1 MKPILL
7 VVEDDE
13 NIASQMKW
21 ALADQ
26 YDVFLSSN
34 ASLAIDIVKNNKP
47 HLVTLDLG
55 LPPDP
60 DGSTEG
66 LNLLRDI
73 LEIDKNIKV
82 VIVSGNSEREVALKA
97 ISRGAYDHFGKPIDI
112 DELKYVLKRA
122 HYVFSLEKEYNEM
135 EKALQRSING
145 EIIGSSEAMHE
156 AQAIARKVATNDIPV
171 LIVGE
176 SGTGKEILA
185 RYIHQQS
192 KRNKNDLVPL
202 NCGAIPENLMES
214 ELFGY
219 EKGAFTGAHTQRRGK
234 FENANGGTLFLDE
247 VGELSM
253 PLQVKLL
260 RFLQDNKIERVG
272 GKGLIDVDVKIIAAT
287 NRVLEEMVSEGLF
300 RDDLYYRLAVIT
312 IDLPPLRE
320 KKEDVLLLANHFL
333 LKYSHYSNK
342 QKYLSQD
349 AMDSMQSYDW
359 PGNVRE
365 LENKIRRAITLSDG
379 GAISSKDLGLG
390 LIKSSETIYDLAT
403 AKQML
408 EKQYIIKSLERHKG
422 VISKVSKELGISRP
436 TLHNLV
442 KKYGIE
448 YNKQM

>member
-1 MKPILL
+1 MKPVLL

-21 ALADQ
+21 ALSDQ
-26 YDVFLSSN
+26 YEVLLSSN
-34 ASLAIDIVKNNKP
+34 AGLAIDIVKNNKP

-66 LNLLRDI
+66 LNLLGDI
-73 LEIDKNIKV
+73 LEIDKKIKV
-82 VIVSGNSEREVALKA
+82 VIVSGNSEREVALRA
-97 ISRGAYDHFGKPIDI
+97 ISKGAYDHFGKPIDI

-122 HYVFSLEKEYNEM
+122 HYVFSLEKEYHEM
-135 EKALQRSING
+135 EMALHRSIDG
-145 EIIGSSEAMHE
+145 EIIGSSKAMLE

-171 LIVGE
+171 LITGE

-185 RYIHQQS
+185 RYIHQHS
-192 KRNKNDLVPL
+192 RRNKNDLVPL

-219 EKGAFTGAHTQRRGK
+219 EKGAFTGAHTRRQGK
-234 FENANGGTLFLDE
+234 FEGADGGTLFLDE
-247 VGELSM
+247 IGELPL

-287 NRVLEEMVSEGLF
+287 NRVLKEMVSEGLF

-333 LKYSHYSNK
+333 LKYSHYSNR
-342 QKYLSQD
+342 QKYLSQG
-349 AMDSMQSYDW
+349 AMDSMQTYNW

-379 GAISSKDLGLG
+379 IVISSKDLGLG
-390 LIKSSETIYDLAT
+390 LIKDPEIIYDLAT

-408 EKQYIIKSLERHKG
+408 EKKYIIEALARHKG
-422 VISKVSKELGISRP
+422 IASKVSKELDISRP
-436 TLHNLV
+436 TLKSFI

-448 YNKQM
+448 YNK